1 MDEYIVA
8 RDKQIRLFE
17 LYNNWYNDASIP
29 RTNHTARFQ
38 AFRKI
43 FKNEPR
49 ILKTVR
55 HFDSVDDIKKIL
67 YKEIRRKTLL
77 KCLAWRRYRNNIR
90 FNLFCIS
97 VYRKTR
103 VDVSFAR
110 YIILEYLHGRVLKL
124 TP

>member
-1 MDEYIVA
+1 MDDYLAA
-8 RDKQIRLFE
+8 RDKQERLFE
-17 LYNNWYNDASIP
+17 LYNRWYNDASVP
-29 RTNHTARFQ
+29 GLNSQARFQ
-38 AFRKI
+38 TFRKTFMGEI
-43 FKNEPR
+43 R

-55 HFDSVDDIKKIL
+55 HFDSIDDIKKIL

-110 YIILEYLHGRVLKL
+110 YIILEYLHG
-124 TP
+124 